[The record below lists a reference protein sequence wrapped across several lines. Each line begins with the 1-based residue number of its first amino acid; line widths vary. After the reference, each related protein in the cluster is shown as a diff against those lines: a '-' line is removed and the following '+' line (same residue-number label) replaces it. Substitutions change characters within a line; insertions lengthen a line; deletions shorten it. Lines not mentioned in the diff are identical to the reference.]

1 MKRMLTLL
9 LAAVLLCSVF
19 VGCSG
24 GTESSTAGQTQS
36 EGTATQDENV
46 GNPDSEGAALDTS
59 EHVTLKY
66 YYIGDAPTGK
76 SQTALDAFNEK
87 LNEELNATLEVSAI
101 SWGDWT
107 QKIPIVLASGENF
120 DMIYTADWA
129 FYFEQGAKGAFMS
142 LYEMIPTYAPKV
154 YAMIEERDM
163 LDHLKVNG
171 ELCMVPSFTKEVET
185 ADLVIR
191 EDLRKKYNCPEIH
204 SYEDLE
210 VFLTAIKENE
220 PSMLPYAMSGTES
233 SPLYS
238 ALQYETDWAR
248 PIVGGDMGIITYKL
262 DEGKEV
268 FSIADTP
275 EYEAFVARQRDWFN
289 KGFWSKSVLSEKTG
303 SSDQFKAGTSAATRM
318 NYGNIRNLYV
328 QMQREHPDWE
338 ISFWS
343 FDNNL
348 IERKAP
354 AGNGTAI
361 SINSQNP
368 ERSLMFLEYVLTDEE
383 AYHLMCNGVEGVNY
397 ALTEDGKLTRP
408 EGVDPSEN
416 IGTINLGMGI
426 NNIDLQYQNA
436 EDWDV
441 AYEREMELYEKSA
454 IPALAGFTINN
465 ENISAEIAAITNV
478 LATYKVPLDM
488 GTVDPEE
495 GLPLLRQKLDE
506 AGIDKVI
513 DELNRQIAEYNAG
526 KDGK

>member
-1 MKRMLTLL
+1 M
-9 LAAVLLCSVF
+9 VL
-19 VGCSG
+19 
-24 GTESSTAGQTQS
+24 
-36 EGTATQDENV
+36 
-46 GNPDSEGAALDTS
+46 
-59 EHVTLKY
+59 
-66 YYIGDAPTGK
+66 
-76 SQTALDAFNEK
+76 
-87 LNEELNATLEVSAI
+87 
-101 SWGDWT
+101 
-107 QKIPIVLASGENF
+107 
-120 DMIYTADWA
+120 
-129 FYFEQGAKGAFMS
+129 
-142 LYEMIPTYAPKV
+142 
-154 YAMIEERDM
+154 
-163 LDHLKVNG
+163 
-171 ELCMVPSFTKEVET
+171 
-185 ADLVIR
+185 
-191 EDLRKKYNCPEIH
+191 
-204 SYEDLE
+204 
-210 VFLTAIKENE
+210 
-220 PSMLPYAMSGTES
+220 
-233 SPLYS
+233 
-238 ALQYETDWAR
+238 
-248 PIVGGDMGIITYKL
+248 
-262 DEGKEV
+262 
-268 FSIADTP
+268 
-275 EYEAFVARQRDWFN
+275 
-289 KGFWSKSVLSEKTG
+289 
-303 SSDQFKAGTSAATRM
+303 
-318 NYGNIRNLYV
+318 
-328 QMQREHPDWE
+328 
-338 ISFWS
+338 

-441 AYEREMELYEKSA
+441 AYEREMELYEKSV